1 MTAFLLLRFLTP
13 LVTRPPS
20 TRLMIRWLDL
30 AKALAIKWSRV
41 DQRAGFMVLSRCFSS
56 FCSSQNKVSLSLVST
71 PNLSAHF
78 NSDKSLHG
86 GLVDI
91 IFIRASA
98 GLLGMINL
106 IQVTFLSITQI
117 VNTQFWN
124 VDVNQLIS
132 PHPTWKCYQFISC
145 LWLPHTQD
153 CKRLSLD
160 KAVVLWDV
168 QLVGQVWGE
177 GQHAINNKSSKPR
190 SFVSSLSLV
199 W

>member
-1 MTAFLLLRFLTP
+1 ML
-13 LVTRPPS
+13 
-20 TRLMIRWLDL
+20 LDL

-41 DQRAGFMVLSRCFSS
+41 DQRAGFMVLIRCFSS
-56 FCSSQNKVSLSLVST
+56 FCSSQNQVSFSLVRA

-78 NSDKSLHG
+78 NSYKSL
-86 GLVDI
+86 LVYCRHI
-91 IFIRASA
+91 AFFIRASA

-132 PHPTWKCYQFISC
+132 PHPTWKWYRFSRC

-153 CKRLSLD
+153 CKYTWMD

-177 GQHAINNKSSKPR
+177 WQRAINNKSSKPR